1 MARSATEDPTIEA
14 QAQLD
19 VTTGDGGLGVL
30 VALGGLVAA
39 VTKVGAGAL
48 AGARL
53 AGRFWVGQQRR
64 ESSAGNGVGQNSGR
78 RPNRRSVF
86 RMVPVLIAVF
96 MAVLMSGCGQSVNTD
111 GGFVSGD
118 GSITRF
124 SIEER
129 KLAPEIAG
137 TTLDGDEFSS
147 KSLDRQV
154 IVYNV
159 WGSWCAPCVKEAPAL
174 VAAAKRTARE
184 ARFVGLNT
192 RDLDPAP
199 ARAFVR
205 AFDVPYPNIY
215 DPDGELMLKFDG
227 LVPATAIP
235 STLIIDTQG
244 RIAVR
249 ILGETTEA
257 TLVGLIT
264 DVAAGR

>member
-1 MARSATEDPTIEA
+1 MPRSATEAPTIEA

-19 VTTGDGGLGVL
+19 ATTRDGGLGVL
-30 VALGGLVAA
+30 VALGGLVGA
-39 VTKVGAGAL
+39 VTMVGAGAL

-53 AGRFWVGQQRR
+53 AGWFWVGLQRR

-174 VAAAKRTARE
+174 VAAKRTARE

>member
-1 MARSATEDPTIEA
+1 MPRSATEAPTIEA

-19 VTTGDGGLGVL
+19 ATTGDGGLGVL

-53 AGRFWVGQQRR
+53 AGWFWVGLQRR

-174 VAAAKRTARE
+174 VAAKRTARE

>member
-1 MARSATEDPTIEA
+1 MTRTI
-14 QAQLD
+14 
-19 VTTGDGGLGVL
+19 
-30 VALGGLVAA
+30 VALAAALTLLLGGC
-39 VTKVGAGAL
+39 TGST
-48 AGARL
+48 
-53 AGRFWVGQQRR
+53 
-64 ESSAGNGVGQNSGR
+64 SSE
-78 RPNRRSVF
+78 
-86 RMVPVLIAVF
+86 
-96 MAVLMSGCGQSVNTD
+96 
-111 GGFVSGD
+111 GGYISGD
-118 GSITRF
+118 GSITRV
-124 SIEER
+124 
-129 KLAPEIAG
+129 APDQRREAPVIDG
-137 TTLDGDEFSS
+137 TLLDGKPWSS
-147 KSLDRQV
+147 TSVQGKV

>member
-19 VTTGDGGLGVL
+19 ATTGDGGLGVL

-53 AGRFWVGQQRR
+53 AGWFWVGLQRR

-137 TTLDGDEFSS
+137 MTLDGDEFSS